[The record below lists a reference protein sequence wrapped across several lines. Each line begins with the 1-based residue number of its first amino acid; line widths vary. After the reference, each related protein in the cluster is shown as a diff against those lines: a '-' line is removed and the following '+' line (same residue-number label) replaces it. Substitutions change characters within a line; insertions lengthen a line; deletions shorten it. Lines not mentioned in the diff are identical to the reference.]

1 MEIQTEIAHF
11 ENDLAEEV
19 RLFGLSDVCVSHQ
32 VQRSAGGATTHRV
45 TVQCGAQSAENTQ
58 PGAPAGISDALEI
71 KRLDKRAAKLA
82 CYLSLCALTG
92 QTQPWGSLTGVR
104 PTKLLRE
111 LQRSGQEE
119 LFTELYRVE
128 PHKAELARTILQV
141 QRQAMRGIDENAVC
155 LYVCVP
161 FCVTRCSYC
170 SFPGRIAKKGEMEAY
185 VPALVQEI
193 ACAAETIAARGVPV
207 CAIYVGGGTP
217 TSLPFPLFQ
226 TVLSALR
233 QHFPQQVEFTLEAG
247 RPDTID
253 ADKLRL
259 ARDLGVTR
267 LCVNPQTMVD
277 ETLRRIGRAHTA
289 QQVMETVA
297 LARSL
302 GFEKINMDL
311 IAGLPGEGEREFAHT
326 LDKVRQIAP
335 SSLTCHTLCIK
346 RGSRL
351 RDMQHQLCEG
361 EVVSAM
367 VERARDLAGELGLRP
382 YYMYRQKYMAGNLEN
397 VGYARPG
404 NACIYNIAMMD
415 ELRDVMALGMGA
427 VGKYMEGGLI
437 VRKANPKDLALY
449 LARLPQ
455 ILQNQRAF
463 FSVDNRKMPV
473 YNDQNGDDEEE

>member
-1 MEIQTEIAHF
+1 MEITTAIEHF

-19 RLFGLSDVCVSHQ
+19 RLFGLSDVRVVHQ
-32 VQRSAGGATTHRV
+32 VRRPAQGASEHLVTVTQGDRSA
-45 TVQCGAQSAENTQ
+45 QNTQ
-58 PGAPAGISDALEI
+58 PGAPMGVSDALEI

-82 CYLSLCALTG
+82 CYLSLCELTG

-111 LQRSGQEE
+111 LQLRGQER
-119 LFTELYRVE
+119 LFTDLYRVE

-141 QRQAMRGIDENAVC
+141 QQQAMCGIDEKAVC
-155 LYVCVP
+155 LYVCIP

-185 VPALVQEI
+185 IPALVKEI

-207 CAIYVGGGTP
+207 CAIYIGGGTP
-217 TSLPFPLFQ
+217 TSLPLPLFCELL
-226 TVLSALR
+226 TALR
-233 QHFPQQVEFTLEAG
+233 RHFPQRVEFTLEAG

-259 ARDLGVTR
+259 ARDVGVTR

-277 ETLRRIGRAHTA
+277 ETLKRIGRAHTA
-289 QQVMETVA
+289 QQVIDTVA

-302 GFEKINMDL
+302 GFDKINMDL
-311 IAGLPGEGEREFAHT
+311 IAGLPGEGEADFVHT
-326 LDKVRQIAP
+326 LQKVRQIAP
-335 SSLTCHTLCIK
+335 SSFTCHTLCIK

-361 EVVSAM
+361 EVVSSM
-367 VERARDLAGELGLRP
+367 VERARALSGELGLLP

-397 VGYARPG
+397 VGYAKPG
-404 NACIYNIAMMD
+404 NACVYNIAMMD
-415 ELRDVMALGMGA
+415 EMRDVMALGMGA
-427 VGKYMEGGLI
+427 VGKYMENGLI

-463 FSVDNRKMPV
+463 FSVDNRKAPV
-473 YNDQNGDDEEE
+473 YNDQNGDDEEK

>member
-1 MEIQTEIAHF
+1 MEITTAIAHF
-11 ENDLAEEV
+11 ENDLAEEI
-19 RLFGLSDVCVSHQ
+19 RLFGLCDVSVLHE
-32 VQRSAGGATTHRV
+32 VRMLKTGDMEHRV
-45 TVQCGAQSAENTQ
+45 TVTCGGRIAQNVQIGASA
-58 PGAPAGISDALEI
+58 GLLDALEI

-82 CYLSLCALTG
+82 CYLSLCELTG

-111 LQRSGQEE
+111 LQLRGQEE
-119 LFTELYRVE
+119 LFTALYCVE

-141 QRQAMRGIDENAVC
+141 QQQTMRYVDEKAVC
-155 LYVCVP
+155 LYVCIP

-170 SFPGRIAKKGEMEAY
+170 SFPGRIAKRGEMEAY
-185 VPALVQEI
+185 VPALIQEI
-193 ACAAETIAARGVPV
+193 ACAAETVAARGVPV

-217 TSLPFPLFQ
+217 TSLPMPLFESML
-226 TVLSALR
+226 TALR
-233 QHFPQQVEFTLEAG
+233 RYFPQQVEFTLEAG

-253 ADKLRL
+253 ADKLQL
-259 ARDLGVTR
+259 AREVGVTR

-277 ETLRRIGRAHTA
+277 ETLLRIGRTHTS
-289 QQVMETVA
+289 QQVVDTID
-297 LARSL
+297 LARKM

-311 IAGLPGEGEREFAHT
+311 IAGLPGEREEDFLHT
-326 LDKVRQIAP
+326 LQQVRRISP

-351 RDMQHQLCEG
+351 RDVQHELCEG
-361 EVVSAM
+361 EVVSSM
-367 VERARDLAGELGLRP
+367 VEHARATADELGLLP

-397 VGYARPG
+397 VGYAKAG
-404 NACIYNIAMMD
+404 NACVYNIAMMD

-427 VGKYMEGGLI
+427 VGKYMENDLI

-463 FSVDNRKMPV
+463 FSVDK
-473 YNDQNGDDEEE
+473 